1 MEYLNVEAG
10 KTKVESSD
18 GHVIPCNFLEH
29 PRFSSTCKLCAGLH
43 YMFVR
48 FASERTY
55 SKGYEV
61 RTAINSFLDYT
72 VTYEKSN
79 PKPLHLTDLT
89 QISAEVFFG
98 FDMFLKRECG
108 PKGLATRFKT
118 ALTQVAQSFDEGM
131 PLLMLPVLGRP
142 ESDVYEPLAEDGFEH
157 LSLALKT
164 HVDILY
170 KKLEFRRVVDSIEPY
185 SFEEITTEWRL
196 LHCWNPD
203 PARSLKTLISHGHP
217 LSVEFSCFVES
228 LRRAREQEPVQNVVE
243 LIYRRFSQLELVRS
257 LEADSLISLGE
268 LFGLYYPTALDQVAI
283 ANLLGLQ
290 TGWNKETVMA
300 IDGDNFQHVLTG
312 ALKSSQTLIVSE
324 KRKSQGRGKPFLHP
338 KAFLAPSSKD
348 DKYSAYN
355 LINLAKELS
364 SPLAS
369 LQLDCTSAR
378 EIKAIRPLFL
388 CLRPFLAMK
397 VTTSASGAIPGRFAS
412 AANRGQWAFGS
423 KSFFEK
429 YEVKENGRRFT
440 KADDLRGRLR
450 PTWIRHVRNRSNR
463 PLSMVAMQQG
473 HASIETTDVHY
484 DSSGPAVQAR
494 RDRLRIEL
502 DEVASL
508 LRQRKFKGMLG
519 KRGGAA
525 PNLATLRVFNIP
537 GQEKSL
543 WACMNSFKPDWIG
556 SGTRVSPGMKCSEI
570 SQCLFCS
577 QVCIFEDSLPFLM
590 ERQSVVQNELSLY
603 EEPPFNSPL
612 SDELR
617 IIEYILDEWGDEQAL
632 KSAARYWRKHPD
644 LLPIDLRSLS
654 ILFED

>member
-1 MEYLNVEAG
+1 
-10 KTKVESSD
+10 
-18 GHVIPCNFLEH
+18 
-29 PRFSSTCKLCAGLH
+29 
-43 YMFVR
+43 MFVR
-48 FASERTY
+48 FASERSY

-72 VTYEKSN
+72 VIYEKSN
-79 PKPLHLTDLT
+79 PKPLHLTELT

-98 FDMFLKRECG
+98 FDMFVKRENG
-108 PKGLATRFKT
+108 PKGLAIRFKT
-118 ALTQVAQSFDEGM
+118 ALTKVAQSFDDGM
-131 PLLMLPVLGRP
+131 PLLMLPILGSP
-142 ESDVYEPLAEDGFEH
+142 DSDVYEPLAEVGFDQ

-164 HVDILY
+164 HIDTLY
-170 KKLEFRRVVDSIEPY
+170 KKLEFRRVVDSAEPY
-185 SFEEITTEWRL
+185 SLAEITAEGRP
-196 LHCWNPD
+196 LHLWKPD

-217 LSVEFSCFVES
+217 LAVPLSSFVDS
-228 LRRAREQEPVQNVVE
+228 RRRARGQEPTQNVVE
-243 LIYRRFSQLELVRS
+243 LVYRRYNQLEIVKS
-257 LEADSLISLGE
+257 LEAESLISLDE
-268 LFGLYYPTALDQVAI
+268 LFGLYYPTAKDQVAI
-283 ANLLGLQ
+283 AVFLCLQ

-324 KRKSQGRGKPFLHP
+324 KQKSQGMGKPFFHP

-364 SPLAS
+364 RPLAG
-369 LQLDCTSAR
+369 LPLDCTSAR

-388 CLRPFLAMK
+388 CLRPLKGMSFMSSQ
-397 VTTSASGAIPGRFAS
+397 TGAIPGRFAS
-412 AANRGQWAFGS
+412 AGNKTLWVFGS
-423 KSFFEK
+423 KAFFET
-429 YEVKENGRRFT
+429 YEVREKGSRFT
-440 KADDLRGRLR
+440 KAEDLRGRLR
-450 PTWIRHVRNRSNR
+450 PTWIRYVRDKSHR
-463 PLSMVAMQQG
+463 PLSMVALQQG

-502 DEVASL
+502 DEIASL

-519 KRGGAA
+519 KRGAA
-525 PNLATLRVFNIP
+525 VPNIASLRVFTLP
-537 GQEKSL
+537 GHEKSL
-543 WACMNSFKPDWIG
+543 WACMNSYKPDWIG
-556 SGTRVSPGMKCSEI
+556 SSTRISPGEKCSEI

-603 EEPPFNSPL
+603 EETPFNSPL

-617 IIEYILDEWGDEQAL
+617 IIEYILDEWGDDKAL
-632 KSAARYWRKHPD
+632 KAAARYWRNWPD
-644 LLPIDLRSLS
+644 LLPRDMRSLS